1 MTPIGPALPR
11 PVGFVLGGGGSLGA
25 SQVGMLRALAEHGVA
40 PDLVTGTSVGSLNG
54 AVLARTGDLEVE
66 RLTAIW
72 KSMTRRAVFPGGPL
86 TQAVTLRKTRT
97 HLFPNDGLAA
107 VVDEVLGAGAT
118 FADCALPLGVVA
130 MDMATTEPVLLRSG
144 PLKPAVL
151 ASAAIPGIFPPVA
164 HDGRLFYDGGV
175 VANVPMRQA
184 VAMGAKSLVVL
195 DCAFPSR
202 LPSTPRTI
210 AEVVFMVAMVAMRQ
224 QAALEAPAIAARLP
238 VVYLPGPPLIRVSP
252 LDFTHTEELL
262 DEAYTAASAFLR
274 GLTVTGPGLY
284 QHPGAKVTD

>member
-1 MTPIGPALPR
+1 MLELPR

-25 SQVGMLRALAEHGVA
+25 SQVGMLRALAEHGVT

-54 AVLARTGDLEVE
+54 AVLARAGEIPVE
-66 RLTAIW
+66 RLSAIW
-72 KSMTRRAVFPGGPL
+72 TSMTRRAVFPGGPL
-86 TQAVTLRKTRT
+86 AQAVTLRKSRT
-97 HLFPNDGLAA
+97 HLFTSVGLGAL
-107 VVDEVLGAGAT
+107 VDEVLGSDTT
-118 FADCALPLGVVA
+118 FDDCAIPLGVVA
-130 MDMATTEPVLLRSG
+130 MDVATTQAVLLREG

-151 ASAAIPGIFPPVA
+151 ASAAIPGIYPPVELG
-164 HDGRLFYDGGV
+164 DGLYYDGGV

-202 LPSTPRTI
+202 LPAAPRTI

-224 QAALEAPAIAARLP
+224 QAVLEAPAIAAELP

-252 LDFTHTEELL
+252 LDFTHTAELL
-262 DEAYTAASAFLR
+262 GEAYVAASAFLHDLR
-274 GLTVTGPGLY
+274 VSGPGLY
-284 QHPGAKVTD
+284 QQAGATVND

>member
-1 MTPIGPALPR
+1 MTSVLELPR

-25 SQVGMLRALAEHGVA
+25 SQIGMLRALAEHGVT

-54 AVLARTGDLEVE
+54 AVLARTGEIPVD

-72 KSMTRRAVFPGGPL
+72 TSMTRRAVFPGGPL

-97 HLFPNDGLAA
+97 HLFTNDGLATLI
-107 VVDEVLGAGAT
+107 DEVLGTDTT
-118 FADCALPLGVVA
+118 FDDCALPLGVVA
-130 MDMATTEPVLLRSG
+130 MDMATTQAVLLRDG

-151 ASAAIPGIFPPVA
+151 ASAAIPGIYPPVE
-164 HDGRLFYDGGV
+164 HDGRLLYDGGV

-202 LPSTPRTI
+202 MPDRPRTI
-210 AEVVFMVAMVAMRQ
+210 AEVLFMVAMVAMRQ
-224 QAALEAPAIAARLP
+224 QAVLEAPAIATELP

-262 DEAYTAASAFLR
+262 GEAYVAASAFLHDLR
-274 GLTVTGPGLY
+274 LTGPGLY
-284 QHPGAKVTD
+284 QQAGATVAD